1 MRKRKFAGAIAGL
14 SLLAFL
20 VGSWAIPRGAAG
32 AEKVRFVF
40 NWIPYAL
47 HTGFYVAKE
56 RGYYKAAGFDV
67 TLDRGFGSSKTAKM
81 IAAGVAD
88 LGLADFPAVIRGRAT
103 AGMEIKAVGILL
115 DRSVNV
121 IYARDDRGIR
131 KPSDLIGKTI
141 GAPKVSALRSTF
153 PALAKINGID
163 PNGVKWINIPPAG
176 LHAAVL
182 SGKVDSIATFSTV
195 GPKFLPKALKNNVT
209 IIPVLFS
216 DFGLDLYSVAMIAH
230 DKSIKGNPN
239 QLRRFVEAS
248 WRGVAYAVENP
259 GQGVKDL
266 LKNQKTLSEATERR
280 VWRIVVNHM
289 LTPYQRTH
297 GLGQMS
303 AAKTKLT
310 RDITFQAHNITKDI
324 PIEDLY
330 TNAFLPKLFPSRT
343 SW

>member
-1 MRKRKFAGAIAGL
+1 MSRGKLGAMIGVL
-14 SLLAFL
+14 IFLCLLA
-20 VGSWAIPRGAAG
+20 GSLAVPRTAVG

-47 HTGFYVAKE
+47 HTGFYAAKE

-103 AGMEIKAVGILL
+103 AGMEIRAVGVLL

-121 IYARDDRGIR
+121 IYARKDRGIM
-131 KPSDLIGKTI
+131 KPADLIGKTI

-153 PALAKINGID
+153 PALAKLNGIN
-163 PNGVKWINIPPAG
+163 PCGVNWVNIPGSG

-182 SGKVDSIATFSTV
+182 SGKVDSIATFSTI
-195 GPKFLPKALKNNVT
+195 GPKLLPKAMKHNVA
-209 IIPVLFS
+209 IIPILFS
-216 DFGLDLYSVAMIAH
+216 DYGLDLYSVTMIAQE
-230 DKSIKGNPN
+230 KSIKENPA

-259 GQGVKDL
+259 DQGVKDL
-266 LKNQKTLSEATERR
+266 LKNQKTLSEVTERK

-297 GLGQMS
+297 GLGHMS
-303 AAKTKLT
+303 AAKTKMT
-310 RDITFQAHNITKDI
+310 RDITFKAHNITKNI
-324 PIEDLY
+324 PVEDLY
-330 TNAFLPKLFPSRT
+330 TNRFLPKLFPSRT
-343 SW
+343 AW